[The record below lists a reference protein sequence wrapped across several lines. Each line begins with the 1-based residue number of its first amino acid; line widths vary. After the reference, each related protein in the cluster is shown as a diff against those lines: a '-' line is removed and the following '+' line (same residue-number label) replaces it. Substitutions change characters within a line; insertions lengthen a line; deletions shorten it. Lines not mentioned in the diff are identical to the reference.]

1 MTEKLWVDIEKGGG
15 WIPQRKLCTLNRILL
30 YILICLCIL
39 TAVVTVRRSS
49 VHSHYLMVSDPHAN
63 QEPFIID
70 SRLHKARNSQRVPY
84 DTEYNVVVNAADAKL
99 KKPERSPAVP
109 VKRNPVVL
117 HKEVEAITLVSKLVL
132 VVDSLNR
139 KYESLARNLW
149 GEPLLMNLSKH
160 PYNDALKDYMV
171 DYFKVE
177 KLPILLV
184 NGKPMVSSIPSRKLI
199 VNFYAS
205 DKAKEKGKPFNAFAV
220 CALSNEKLN
229 RPVVSD
235 YRGQLFNKDTLLEFL
250 LNKEYLKNEKLGH
263 ITSLKDVVELNI
275 KLDEN
280 KLKCELTSSEY
291 DIMSNVL
298 PKFAYVVPC
307 GCVML
312 KNNLLSLLSSTKP
325 GEYATTRCPICNT
338 EFFSRDVIEIEPDED
353 ELRVLEKRMKLLET
367 EGLHHSLKARKK
379 RKSVSG
385 EKSAKR
391 SKIKSAKP

>member
-1 MTEKLWVDIEKGGG
+1 MTEKPWVDIEKGGG

-39 TAVVTVRRSS
+39 TAIVTVRKSS
-49 VHSHYLMVSDPHAN
+49 VHSHYLMMPNPHAN

-70 SRLHKARNSQRVPY
+70 SRLHRARSSQRMPY
-84 DTEYNVVVNAADAKL
+84 DTEYSVLVNAANARI
-99 KKPERSPAVP
+99 KKPERSVAVP
-109 VKRNPVVL
+109 VKKNPVVL
-117 HKEVEAITLVSKLVL
+117 QKEVEAITLVSKLVL

-139 KYESLARNLW
+139 KYEDLARNLW

-160 PYNDALKDYMV
+160 PYDEALKDYMV

-184 NGKPMVSSIPSRKLI
+184 NGKPMVSGDDL
-199 VNFYAS
+199 NE
-205 DKAKEKGKPFNAFAV
+205 AK
-220 CALSNEKLN
+220 
-229 RPVVSD
+229 
-235 YRGQLFNKDTLLEFL
+235 GQLFNKDALLEFL
-250 LNKEYLKNEKLGH
+250 LNKEYLKNDKLSH

-275 KLDEN
+275 KLDQTT
-280 KLKCELTSSEY
+280 LKCELTSSEY
-291 DIMSNVL
+291 DITSTVV

-307 GCVML
+307 GCVMS
-312 KNNLLSLLSSTKP
+312 KNALVSLLSSTKIR
-325 GEYATTRCPICNT
+325 EYATTRCPLCNT
-338 EFFSRDVIEIEPDED
+338 EFCTRDLIEIDPDE
-353 ELRVLEKRMKLLET
+353 EESRVLEKRMNLLKE
-367 EGLHHSLKARKK
+367 EGLHHSLNARKK